1 MKYKVTTA
9 TEALQVF
16 DMLGI
21 KNVSTR
27 RQKKNGTQVYELPI
41 QQMWQTC
48 IPKPLRFACY
58 RSGYVR
64 NVSEYNSSAY
74 QINKTKKQ
82 PAGTNGYHFEH
93 VERILI
99 PNYDER
105 IVYLANFI
113 LRNYYQKPT
122 YLINDY
128 VVKCLK
134 EAYLEQN
141 KTGLPFGIKYADQA
155 DKLPFSDIVDPEST
169 PENDIQIII
178 NGHRYNLSW
187 VHFTK
192 TQELMES

>member
-41 QQMWQTC
+41 QQMYQSL

-64 NVSEYNSSAY
+64 NVSDYNSSAY

-82 PAGTNGYHFEH
+82 PAGANGYHFEH

-105 IVYLANFI
+105 LVYLANFI
-113 LRNYYQKPT
+113 LKNYYQKPT
-122 YLINDY
+122 YLINDF
-128 VVKCLK
+128 VIKCLK
-134 EAYLEQN
+134 EAYLRDYN
-141 KTGLPFGIKYADQA
+141 NNPNNRLPFG
-155 DKLPFSDIVDPEST
+155 DIVHPDSSPVD
-169 PENDIQIII
+169 DIQVII
-178 NGHRYNLSW
+178 NGHRYNLS
-187 VHFTK
+187 
-192 TQELMES
+192 

>member
-48 IPKPLRFACY
+48 EPKPLRFATY
-58 RSGYVR
+58 RAGYVR
-64 NVSEYNSSAY
+64 NVSEYNSSPY
-74 QINKTKKQ
+74 QINKTKK
-82 PAGTNGYHFEH
+82 
-93 VERILI
+93 VEVNEYNNYYEQTKRILI
-99 PNYDER
+99 PNWEDR
-105 IVYLANFI
+105 LIYLAKFI
-113 LRNYYQKPT
+113 IKNYYQKPT

-128 VVKCLK
+128 VIKCLK

-141 KTGLPFGIKYADQA
+141 KTGLPWGDSVHP
-155 DKLPFSDIVDPEST
+155 DST
-169 PENDIQIII
+169 PENDIQVII
-178 NGHRYNLSW
+178 NGHRYNL
-187 VHFTK
+187 TN
-192 TQELMES
+192 

>member
-48 IPKPLRFACY
+48 NPKPLRFACY
-58 RSGYVR
+58 RTGYVR

-74 QINKTKKQ
+74 QINKTKKVEV
-82 PAGTNGYHFEH
+82 NEYHNYYEQTK
-93 VERILI
+93 RILI

-113 LRNYYQKPT
+113 LKNYYQKPT

-134 EAYLEQN
+134 EAYYEQN
-141 KTGLPFGIKYADQA
+141 KTGLPFG
-155 DKLPFSDIVDPEST
+155 DIVHPDSS
-169 PENDIQIII
+169 PENEIQLII
-178 NGHRYNLSW
+178 NGHRYNLSEALNEG
-187 VHFTK
+187 F
-192 TQELMES
+192 

>member
-27 RQKKNGTQVYELPI
+27 RQKQNGTQVYELPI
-41 QQMWQTC
+41 QQMYQSL

-64 NVSEYNSSAY
+64 NVSDYNSSAY

-105 IVYLANFI
+105 LVYLANFI
-113 LRNYYQKPT
+113 LKNYYQKPT

-128 VVKCLK
+128 VIKCLK
-134 EAYLEQN
+134 EERKINNDAREWGDFVN
-141 KTGLPFGIKYADQA
+141 
-155 DKLPFSDIVDPEST
+155 PEST
-169 PENDIQIII
+169 PIDDIKVII
-178 NGHRYNLSW
+178 NGHRYNLS
-187 VHFTK
+187 
-192 TQELMES
+192 

>member
-1 MKYKVTTA
+1 MKYKVTTV
-9 TEALQVF
+9 TEAFQVF

-48 IPKPLRFACY
+48 EPKPLRFACY
-58 RSGYVR
+58 RTGYVR

-74 QINKTKKQ
+74 QINKTKKVEV
-82 PAGTNGYHFEH
+82 NEYHNYYERT
-93 VERILI
+93 ERILI

-113 LRNYYQKPT
+113 LKNYYQKPT

-128 VVKCLK
+128 VIKCLK
-134 EAYLEQN
+134 EAYYKQN
-141 KTGLPFGIKYADQA
+141 KTSLPWGDSVHP
-155 DKLPFSDIVDPEST
+155 DST
-169 PENDIQIII
+169 PENDIQVII
-178 NGHRYNLSW
+178 NGHRYNLS
-187 VHFTK
+187 
-192 TQELMES
+192 